1 MAVFR
6 SLVAPLKRVGTLATS
21 DAPWNVWMPLGML
34 AGSYREVTSKS
45 CLLWKRRKLTDTK
58 SMGFWPYEKRMFK
71 VSSFVMG
78 LKFFPVNL
86 KEKSL
91 DNVFIPV
98 RKGMMI
104 QF

>member
-1 MAVFR
+1 
-6 SLVAPLKRVGTLATS
+6 
-21 DAPWNVWMPLGML
+21 
-34 AGSYREVTSKS
+34 
-45 CLLWKRRKLTDTK
+45 
-58 SMGFWPYEKRMFK
+58 MGFWLYEKRMLK

-78 LKFFPVNL
+78 LNFFPVNL

-91 DNVFIPV
+91 DNVLIPV

>member
-1 MAVFR
+1 M
-6 SLVAPLKRVGTLATS
+6 LVTPEAPR
-21 DAPWNVWMPLGML
+21 NVWMSLGMI
-34 AGSYREVTSKS
+34 AGSYREVTSKF
-45 CLLWKRRKLTDTK
+45 CLLWKRMKLTDTK

-71 VSSFVMG
+71 DSSFVMG

-98 RKGMMI
+98 RKGITI
-104 QF
+104 QFFSFRVLLTGKV

>member
-1 MAVFR
+1 
-6 SLVAPLKRVGTLATS
+6 
-21 DAPWNVWMPLGML
+21 
-34 AGSYREVTSKS
+34 
-45 CLLWKRRKLTDTK
+45 
-58 SMGFWPYEKRMFK
+58 MFK

-104 QF
+104 QFFSFRVLLTGKVYENCVPTLLKFGLERAVLSSML